1 MAALQPGDP
10 RSVGDYQ
17 LLRRLGAGGMGR
29 VFLGRS
35 PGGRAVAVKVVHAEL
50 VAGQPEFR
58 SRFRREVEAAR
69 KVSGAFTAPVVDADP
84 DAPLPWLVT
93 SYIAGPSLQD
103 AVAERGPLPA
113 ATVLDLAAGL
123 AEALTSIHAAQ
134 LVHRDLKPSNV
145 LLAEDGPRVIDF
157 GIARSVESATITQ
170 AGLMVGSPGFMS
182 PEQVAGSEVTGASDV
197 FSLGAVLA
205 FAATGGNPFG
215 DGPTPALLYRVVHDD
230 PDITAVTDPALASL
244 VADCLAKDPAGRPTP
259 REILARIGPAA
270 DATAFL
276 ARPAADPRAGSTRP
290 APQPVAATRP
300 VTRLTPAPQPQ
311 PVPDRRSPGTSRRTL
326 LVSGG
331 ALAVAAIA
339 AVPVAHLVN
348 RGGAE
353 KSPRHSGGPVSVSV
367 PSPLDAWP
375 LDEASGAVAADDT
388 GRYDGTATAVGWR
401 RGKDGAALFDGGT
414 SQIMTAGPVLRTAK
428 GRSFTVSAW
437 VALSTVPSFFATA
450 VSQDAG
456 DVSGFYLQ
464 YSAAEN
470 RWAFARPDLRALS
483 FTVPKPDVWTH
494 LVGVYEGL
502 RNQLLLYVDG
512 VQEAGIN
519 DSNPVAAHG
528 PLVIG
533 RATTGGAP
541 ADWFPGSI
549 KQVQV
554 FQRALTAAQVKA
566 LL

>member
-1 MAALQPGDP
+1 
-10 RSVGDYQ
+10 VY
-17 LLRRLGAGGMGR
+17 
-29 VFLGRS
+29 LGRS

-50 VAGQPEFR
+50 VAG
-58 SRFRREVEAAR
+58 
-69 KVSGAFTAPVVDADP
+69 G
-84 DAPLPWLVT
+84 
-93 SYIAGPSLQD
+93 
-103 AVAERGPLPA
+103 
-113 ATVLDLAAGL
+113 
-123 AEALTSIHAAQ
+123 
-134 LVHRDLKPSNV
+134 
-145 LLAEDGPRVIDF
+145 
-157 GIARSVESATITQ
+157 
-170 AGLMVGSPGFMS
+170 
-182 PEQVAGSEVTGASDV
+182 EVTGASDV
-197 FSLGAVLA
+197 FALGAVLTY
-205 FAATGGNPFG
+205 AATGGNPFG
-215 DGPTPALLYRVVHDD
+215 DGPTPALLYRVVHDEPDISAVAD
-230 PDITAVTDPALASL
+230 PDLAALIAH
-244 VADCLAKDPAGRPTP
+244 CLAKDPAKRPTP
-259 REILARIGPAA
+259 REILARIGPTA

-276 ARPAADPRAGSTRP
+276 ARPAADPRADFTRP
-290 APQPVAATRP
+290 APQPAATRP
-300 VTRLTPAPQPQ
+300 VTRLDPVPQPASQ
-311 PVPDRRSPGTSRRTL
+311 PVSYQRDPGMSRRTL

-331 ALAVAAIA
+331 ALAVAALA

-353 KSPRHSGGPVSVSV
+353 KSPQHSGGSVSV

-375 LDEASGAVAADDT
+375 LDETSGAVAADDT
-388 GRYDGTATAVGWR
+388 GRYDGTAIAVGWG

-414 SQIMTAGPVLRTAK
+414 SQIMTAGPVLRTAE

-437 VALSTVPSFFATA
+437 VALSSVPSSFATA

-456 DVSGFYLQ
+456 AASGFYLQ
-464 YSAAEN
+464 YSPAEN
-470 RWAFARPDLRALS
+470 RWAFARPGLRALS

-494 LVGVYEGL
+494 LVGVYEGV

-533 RATTGGAP
+533 RATTGGVP

-554 FQRALTAAQVKA
+554 FQRTLTAAQVKS